1 MYTEPRT
8 DMADTLAERYQAVK
22 ERVALAARRAGRA
35 QDSVLVVAVSK
46 YADMDQVRELIRLG
60 HQDFGESRAMQLAQ
74 RAAMGDE
81 LIDRQRTL
89 PSVAAEARKHMLFG
103 QASSRRVPA
112 PGRGSGAQDHER
124 PTTPADIRWHM
135 IGHLQRNKV
144 RKILG
149 VTRLVH
155 SVDSLRLV
163 EEIQNV
169 AFKRDEP
176 VEVLVQ
182 VNCSGEDRK
191 HGCAV
196 PAAAHLCEQIDTM
209 VHLKVRGLMTM
220 AAYGDDPEESRPA
233 FERCREVFDDIR
245 RRGVGG
251 EAFNILSMGMTNDFE
266 VAISCGANLVRI
278 GSAIFGERPGVDE
291 NAEDTDEE

>member
-8 DMADTLAERYQAVK
+8 DMADTLTERYRAVK
-22 ERVALAARRAGRA
+22 ERVAAAARRVGRA
-35 QDSVLVVAVSK
+35 PESVLVVAVSK

-89 PSVAAEARKHMLFG
+89 PTVAAEARKHVLFG
-103 QASSRRVPA
+103 QPA
-112 PGRGSGAQDHER
+112 PKRVSIPGKGAA
-124 PTTPADIRWHM
+124 PAAPGGPSDIRWHM

-149 VTRLVH
+149 VTRLIH

-163 EEIQNV
+163 EEIQTV

-182 VNCSGEDRK
+182 VNCSGEGQK

-220 AAYGDDPEESRPA
+220 AAYGEDPEESRSA
-233 FERCREVFDDIR
+233 FERCREVYDDIR
-245 RRGVGG
+245 RRGIGG

-291 NAEDTDEE
+291 NAEESDDE